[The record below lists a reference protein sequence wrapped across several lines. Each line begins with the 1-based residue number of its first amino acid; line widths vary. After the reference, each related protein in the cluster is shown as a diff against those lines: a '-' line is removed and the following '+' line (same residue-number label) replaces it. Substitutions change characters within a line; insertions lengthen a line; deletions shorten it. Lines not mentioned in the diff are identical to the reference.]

1 MKKRLLILVLALF
14 LAGVLTGCADNGS
27 PSDADY
33 SLPDEPV
40 STAEQTDI
48 LFIEAADPLHLD
60 FGAFKVGDKF
70 TTYEKNENGG
80 EVGVTVRV
88 HQRDIAVPYIAYFTC
103 AEEMRTLAVDTSACK
118 LDENG
123 CFTEAGV
130 FTVRLEY
137 KGFETTY
144 DIRVENEEKE

>member
-1 MKKRLLILVLALF
+1 MKKPLLIFLLALC
-14 LAGVLTGCADNGS
+14 LVGILTGCAGNGS
-27 PSDADY
+27 VGDADS
-33 SLPDEPV
+33 SLTEESAPIG
-40 STAEQTDI
+40 EQNNI
-48 LFIEAADPLHLD
+48 LFIEAEDPLHLD

-70 TTYEKNENGG
+70 TTYEKTEDGG

-88 HQRDIAVPYIAYFTC
+88 HQNDIDVPYVAYFTC
-103 AEEMRTLAVDTSACK
+103 AEEMQTLAVDSSACK

-130 FTVRLEY
+130 FTVRLAY

-144 DIRVENEEKE
+144 NIRVENEEKE